1 MERAILIHFDAGTGE
16 VKIEAEGFD
25 GLSCLEAT
33 QPFEEALGIVE
44 SDAYG
49 GELRTYKPESH
60 QQLRSTNTHQHRL
73 HQ

>member
-1 MERAILIHFDAGTGE
+1 MERAILIHFDTITGE
-16 VKIEAEGFD
+16 VKIEAEGFE

-33 QPFEEALGIVE
+33 QPFEEALGVVH

-49 GELRTYKPESH
+49 GELRTYKPESQ
-60 QQLRSTNTHQHRL
+60 QQLRSIITHQQRL